1 MFSRI
6 VPAITL
12 QNIGSLAPL
21 TVISLVYGV
30 VGAGMAWIIR
40 CSFWVPHRF
49 RYGILAAGGWGN
61 YGDIRTCGPTP
72 YLLQT
77 GRTQQNLRSATAIAM
92 GITASVPFNGVDD
105 ENLAI
110 AYISMIMLVF
120 LVRFLF
126 SASRHLWPN

>member
-21 TVISLVYGV
+21 TVISLAYGV
-30 VGAGMAWIIR
+30 LGAAMAWIIR

-61 YGDIRTCGPTP
+61 YGDIRTCGPTL
-72 YLLQT
+72 YFSK
-77 GRTQQNLRSATAIAM
+77 TQQNLRSATAIAM
-92 GITASVPFNGVDD
+92 GITASAPFNGVDD

-120 LVRFLF
+120 LVRFPL
-126 SASRHLWPN
+126 SDSRHLW